1 MDTDKGASNSRWLL
15 YLAGGLVVEVC
26 CLLVVLGAWIGR
38 RGLPIS
44 TQPEVTYPIIP
55 SLASSPIIASTHPPD
70 QNTPISVSTPELP
83 QNTPIQS
90 TLSPTPTQTP
100 IRQAFSELPPGKIV
114 FTCFDGQYDQICLMN
129 ADGANVK
136 QLTFEK
142 ATNFYPSLSPDGQNI
157 VFSSRRDGN
166 FEIFMMDIDG
176 RNVIQLSHDLGNLYA
191 PEISPKGNRIIFT
204 NESGKHQSIWVMK
217 TDGSNPRELFE
228 SSGSD
233 IDPTWS
239 PTGGQVLFTSG
250 MTGDNQLY
258 IYHLETERLVPVM
271 RENLDIGGRSSWS
284 PDGVWL
290 AFYAG
295 PKADHDIYIISPE
308 GGGLQQ
314 LTFGGDNL
322 APSFSPDGSWLAF
335 TSFRD
340 GNNEIYLYHLDTQ
353 KAYRLTNNSL
363 SDWQPRWGP

>member
-1 MDTDKGASNSRWLL
+1 MDSHKGASNPRWLF
-15 YLAGGLVVEVC
+15 YLSGGLAIEVC
-26 CLLVVLGAWIGR
+26 CLIVALGFWMVG
-38 RGLPIS
+38 RGLPLS
-44 TQPEVTYPIIP
+44 SRPDNSHTKTP
-55 SLASSPIIASTHPPD
+55 SLFS
-70 QNTPISVSTPELP
+70 SVSVTPTFLAD
-83 QNTPIQS
+83 QATTVAVGTQ
-90 TLSPTPTQTP
+90 TLAQYTSVHPTLTLTPTPSP
-100 IRQAFSELPPGKIV
+100 DLPTFANLPTGKIV
-114 FTCFDGQYDQICLMN
+114 YTCFDGKYDQICLMR
-129 ADGANVK
+129 ADGKNNQ

-166 FEIFMMDIDG
+166 FEIYIMDIDG
-176 RNVIQLSHDLGNLYA
+176 GNVTQLTHDIGNLYA

-204 NESGKHQSIWVMK
+204 NEAGRHQSIWVMK
-217 TDGSNPRELFE
+217 MDGSNPRELFE
-228 SSGSD
+228 PSGSD

-239 PTGGQVLFTSG
+239 PTGGQVLFASA

-258 IYHLETERLVPVM
+258 IYSLETERLVPVM

-284 PDGVWL
+284 PDGLWL

-295 PKADHDIYIISPE
+295 PKSDHDIYIISPE

-322 APSFSPDGSWLAF
+322 APSFSPDGHWLAF

-340 GNNEIYLYHLDTQ
+340 GNNEIYLYHMDTQ
-353 KAYRLTNNSL
+353 QVFRLTTNSR